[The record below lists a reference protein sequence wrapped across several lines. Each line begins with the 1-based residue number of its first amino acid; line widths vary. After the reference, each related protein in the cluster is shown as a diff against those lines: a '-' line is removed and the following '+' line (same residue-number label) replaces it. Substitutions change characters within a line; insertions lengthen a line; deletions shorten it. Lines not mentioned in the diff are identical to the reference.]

1 MLNMFCERKKN
12 SIFNLKQV
20 PTVSRNINGQVFDDK
35 IVIGVPIV
43 IMGYMPEQT
52 RLPLHSTK

>member
-1 MLNMFCERKKN
+1 MFCERKKN

-35 IVIGVPIV
+35 IGICVPIV

-52 RLPLHSTK
+52 RLPLHNTK